1 MVTGVLGVFCA
12 ISLALGKALGQP
24 IHEFIRELHDA
35 LMNGGISLLQTYAT
49 VVLHH
54 GERSA

>member
-49 VVLHH
+49 VVLQH
-54 GERSA
+54 